1 MSDGPIT
8 SPVAAAPPKRRRRVP
23 WISIGIAIILIVVGV
38 GWTTTHQ
45 PEPTHYTTAAVT
57 RGDVA
62 RAVTASGTVNPV
74 TTVQVGSY
82 VSGVIESVSCDY
94 NTHVTTGQVCAR
106 IDPRPYQTQVDQDQ
120 ANLDAARA
128 QYQKD
133 VTGNQLAQVTY
144 QRNAELFAKGLVAH
158 DAFDQAKAAADQAQ
172 AQVQLDQT
180 TISQRQAALEASKVN
195 LGYTTIV
202 SPVDG
207 IVVSRDITQGQTV
220 AASFQTPT
228 LFLIA
233 TDLTKMEVD
242 TNVSESD
249 IGGVQ
254 NGARATFSVEAF
266 PDHTF
271 DGTVTQVRQAPQ
283 TVQNVVT
290 YDVVVGTD
298 NPQALLKPG
307 MTATVNVITAER
319 NNVVRVPEQALR
331 FTPGGVTGGT
341 GRGGDAVKP
350 VGTSG
355 QAGAQQHMAVWVLRN
370 GTPTRVA
377 VTVGLDDGTTA
388 EIVNGALQPG
398 DQVIVSQQGGSATNG
413 RGEGRGGRGGAPR
426 LRF

>member
-1 MSDGPIT
+1 MADGLLSTTTP
-8 SPVAAAPPKRRRRVP
+8 AKRRRRRVP
-23 WISIGIAIILIVVGV
+23 WIAIAIAVLLIAAGF
-38 GWTTTHQ
+38 GWTFTHKAQ
-45 PEPTHYTTAAVT
+45 PVRYVTAAVT

-82 VSGVIESVSCDY
+82 VSGVIQSVSCDY
-94 NTHVTTGQVCAR
+94 NTHVTKGQVCAR
-106 IDPRPYQTQVDQDQ
+106 IDPRPYQTTVDQDQ

-133 VTGNQLAQVTY
+133 QTAAQLAQVTY
-144 QRNAELFAKGLVAH
+144 QRNADLASKGLVAQ
-158 DAFDQAKAAADQAQ
+158 DALDQAKSAADQAKAQL
-172 AQVQLDQT
+172 QLDQT
-180 TISQRQAALEASKVN
+180 SISQRSAALQAAKVN

-207 IVVSRDITQGQTV
+207 IVVSRNITQGQTV

-233 TDLTKMEVD
+233 ADLTKMQVD

-254 NGARATFSVEAF
+254 TGERATFSVEAF
-266 PDHTF
+266 PNRRF
-271 DGTVTQVRQAPQ
+271 DGAVTQVRQAPQ

-290 YDVVVGTD
+290 YDVVVSTD
-298 NPQALLKPG
+298 NPQSLLKPG
-307 MTATVNVITAER
+307 MTATVHVVTAER
-319 NNVVRVPEQALR
+319 NNVLRVPDQALR
-331 FTPGGVTGGT
+331 FTPGGVVAGT
-341 GRGGDAVKP
+341 GRGGDEVKP

-355 QAGAQQHMAVWVLRN
+355 TSGRAGAAQQSSIWVLRN
-370 GTPTRVA
+370 GSPVRVP
-377 VTVGLDDGTTA
+377 VTVGLDDGTNA
-388 EIVNGALQPG
+388 EIVSGQLQPG
-398 DQVIVSQQGGSATNG
+398 DQVIVSQQSGSASG
-413 RGEGRGGRGGAPR
+413 ASGRGGRGGSSPR

>member
-1 MSDGPIT
+1 MPDGLLT
-8 SPVAAAPPKRRRRVP
+8 SPVATPPKRARRVP
-23 WISIGIAIILIVVGV
+23 WITIGIAMMLIALGV
-38 GWTTTHQ
+38 GWTVTHQ
-45 PEPTHYTTAAVT
+45 TQPTRYVTAAVT

-94 NTHVTTGQVCAR
+94 NTHVTKGQVCAK
-106 IDPRPYQTQVDQDQ
+106 IDPRPYQTTVDQDQ
-120 ANLDAARA
+120 ANLDAAHA
-128 QYQKD
+128 QDRKD
-133 VTGNQLAQVTY
+133 QTAYQLAQVTY
-144 QRNAELFAKGLVAH
+144 QRTADLFGKGLVAH
-158 DAFDQAKAAADQAQ
+158 DAFDQAKSAADQAK

-207 IVVSRDITQGQTV
+207 VVVSRDITQGQTV

-233 TDLTKMEVD
+233 TDLTKMQVD

-254 NGARATFSVEAF
+254 AGARAMFSVEAF
-266 PDHTF
+266 PDRSF

-298 NPQALLKPG
+298 NPQSLLKPG
-307 MTATVNVITAER
+307 MTATVQVITAEQ

-355 QAGAQQHMAVWVLRN
+355 RTGGKEAMAVWVLRN
-370 GTPTRVA
+370 GAPARVP
-377 VTVGLDDGTTA
+377 VTVGLDDGTNA
-388 EIVNGALQPG
+388 QIVNGPLQPG
-398 DQVIVSQQGGSATNG
+398 DQVIVSQQSGSGVGNG
-413 RGEGRGGRGGAPR
+413 TGRGGSSTPR